1 MEASTTEDVIHAGS
15 TKDTAP
21 QDIRQQTAR
30 HGTLVIEVNIIVNGG
45 EWGDTQA
52 STSPHTK
59 HIASTTTSESLY
71 LQAHTYIRK
80 PPVLCSVQ
88 GVNSSVHYHDNS
100 HCACAEALLSRD

>member
-1 MEASTTEDVIHAGS
+1 MEDVIHAGS
-15 TKDTAP
+15 IKDTAP

-30 HGTLVIEVNIIVNGG
+30 HGTLVNGG
-45 EWGDTQA
+45 GWGDMQA

-59 HIASTTTSESLY
+59 HIASTTTSESY
-71 LQAHTYIRK
+71 LHAKRK

-88 GVNSSVHYHDNS
+88 GVNSSVRYHDNS